1 MKKYK
6 LFLYLKQVF
15 QTLIRLKRNKGI
27 LFLNII
33 QNSLKLIRLKRN
45 KRSFFYLSLTLLGAS
60 WFFVHQHSKKDTK
73 FLSPLSRNDTR
84 SRNDTKLSLL
94 KDSPNETSRSSASS
108 QPDTPPKTE
117 NVKNSNLSSASSQPD
132 TPPKTENAENS
143 NLSSAS
149 SQPDTP
155 PKTENA
161 ENSNLSSASSQ
172 PDTPPKTEN
181 VKNSNLSSAS
191 SQPDTPLQKQIS
203 KDSTLKKRLVI
214 ASKVFTENI
223 ILGELLALI
232 LEENYG
238 FKVIRKFNMGGT
250 KLIFDALIA
259 EGVDI
264 YPEYTGTGYAM
275 ILKESEKLNPE
286 ETYKF
291 VKDRF
296 LKKYQLVW
304 SPPLGF
310 ENTYILAVR
319 ENDSRFK
326 NISLTSELEGLS
338 LPLRLAAD
346 HEFTERKD
354 GWSLFSK
361 QYQLHLKNKALL
373 SMNSALMYSAIDNK
387 KVDIIMAYS
396 TDGRIKNY
404 QLKTLKDDKNFFPS
418 YLASYLTRKNI
429 LETYPEVKKTF
440 KLLENQIS
448 QEEMIELNS
457 QVDQLKK
464 GISQTAQSFLIQKGI
479 LKTKPLKETS
489 NNLISYY
496 FQKRAYILKIFI
508 EHLIL
513 IFTALI
519 LALIVSL
526 PLSIWAVYNSR
537 VEKTLFFLVNNL
549 QTIPSIALL
558 GALVPILGIGFAPA
572 VTALFIYSL
581 LPLVRNSFEGIKNI
595 DNSYIEISAGLGLT
609 KRQIV
614 RYVQIPLALPVIIA
628 GVRTSVVLLVG
639 TATLAAFI
647 GAGALGDPIFR
658 GIATLDSRLIFMGAV
673 PACLLAILLDKLF
686 SILEQRLIS
695 KGLKKKRK
703 IDPLLI

>member
-1 MKKYK
+1 MKKNK
-6 LFLYLKQVF
+6 LFLVLKPWF
-15 QTLIRLKRNKGI
+15 QTLIKLRRNKKS
-27 LFLNII
+27 LFLNTI
-33 QNSLKLIRLKRN
+33 QKASKLMRLKIH
-45 KRSFFYLSLTLLGAS
+45 KRTLFYLSITLLGTS
-60 WFFVHQHSKKDTK
+60 WFFFHENSKPS
-73 FLSPLSRNDTR
+73 FFRNDT
-84 SRNDTKLSLL
+84 NFNLL
-94 KDSPNETSRSSASS
+94 KDSPKKTFRSSASS
-108 QPDTPPKTE
+108 QKNPPQQTE
-117 NVKNSNLSSASSQPD
+117 N
-132 TPPKTENAENS
+132 TENSSLNSANSLQSPPPQTENTENS
-143 NLSSAS
+143 KLNSIN
-149 SQPDTP
+149 SQQSP
-155 PKTENA
+155 PLQTENT
-161 ENSNLSSASSQ
+161 ENSKLNSTNSQ
-172 PDTPPKTEN
+172 QIP
-181 VKNSNLSSAS
+181 S
-191 SQPDTPLQKQIS
+191 LQEPTS
-203 KDSTLKKRLVI
+203 KDSDLEKKLVI

-250 KLIFDALIA
+250 KLIFDALVS

-275 ILKESEKLNPE
+275 ILKESKKLSPE

-319 ENDSRFK
+319 KSDSRFK
-326 NISLTSELEGLS
+326 NISLASELEDLS
-338 LPLRLAAD
+338 LPLLLAAD

-361 QYQLHLKNKALL
+361 QYQLHLKNNTLL
-373 SMNSALMYSAIDNK
+373 SMNSALMYAAIDNK

-396 TDGRIKNY
+396 TDGRIKSY

-418 YLASYLTRKNI
+418 YLASYLTRKDI

-440 KLLENQIS
+440 KLLDNQIS
-448 QEEMIELNS
+448 QEEMMELNN

-464 GISQTAQSFLIQKGI
+464 GISQTAHNFLIQKGI

-489 NNLISYY
+489 NHLISYY
-496 FQKRAYILKIFI
+496 FQKRAYILKIII

-519 LALIVSL
+519 LALMVSL

-537 VEKTLFFLVNNL
+537 VEKILFFLVNNL

-609 KRQIV
+609 KRQIL
-614 RYVQIPLALPVIIA
+614 RYVQIPLALPMIIA
-628 GVRTSVVLLVG
+628 GIRTSVVLLVG

-686 SILEQRLIS
+686 SILEQLLIS